1 MNQSE
6 VDDISASR
14 LQRLLNNQAY
24 VLDLSIN
31 ILFFLVE
38 PVEARC
44 SGGASY
50 QINKRGIKMSAQFC
64 SGVK

>member
-1 MNQSE
+1 LRWMNQSE

-14 LQRLLNNQAY
+14 LPRLFNNQAY

-31 ILFFLVE
+31 ILIFLVE

-50 QINKRGIKMSAQFC
+50 HFRLRSIRGE
-64 SGVK
+64 